1 MRIGL
6 VLLATPFLLYG
17 AAKGYLWHEVKSNA
31 DELVQAASPFAK
43 ISYDSVHTSLLGD
56 EIGLDNI
63 SIKPVMTQDE
73 FRIEQV
79 RISAPHIGYFIGA
92 GDNVKKGQPPEN
104 LAMQIRRM
112 HIDMDSELFT
122 MLEQMQQ
129 QAALA
134 QTNETDMWLTSL
146 DALGCGD
153 ISSFAISDYL
163 EMGFANIVADASI
176 NMAYDEQSKRTL
188 IKVETH
194 TDNLYDIGIGLDF
207 NVTPQTMGSALLAN
221 SIPKTTIRYRDT
233 GYYQLRNNYCA
244 KQNESS
250 VEEYVDHH
258 LNLFSTKL
266 GAALPEQTVSAY
278 KQFMLKGGTFIIGLN
293 PSNEQSLEGLQYY
306 APADIIDMLGLSLT
320 INNTKLDT
328 DLIQWGNKPK
338 KVTVRPDTL
347 EAKPK
352 VVREDRL
359 RPTITPTQGKEKQRR
374 TAPPFQ
380 KINVDD
386 AGKYIGKM
394 AEVTTTE
401 GKLRSGMLE
410 SVTDERINIELA
422 FRTGS
427 LSIPIDIRKIDDIR
441 VR

>member
-1 MRIGL
+1 MRKVLI
-6 VLLATPFLLYG
+6 LLATPFLLYG
-17 AAKGYLWHEVKSNA
+17 AAKGYLWYEVKSNA

-73 FRIEQV
+73 FRIEQI

-92 GDNVKKGQPPEN
+92 GDNVKKGQPFEN
-104 LAMQIRRM
+104 IGIQINRL

-153 ISSFAISDYL
+153 ISSFSRSDYL
-163 EMGFANIVADASI
+163 NMGFANIDTDASI

-188 IKVETH
+188 IKVDTH
-194 TDNLYDIGIGLDF
+194 TDNLYDIGMDLDF
-207 NVTPQTMGSALLAN
+207 NVMPQAMGSAMLAN
-221 SIPKTTIRYRDT
+221 SIPKMTIRYRDT

-258 LNLFSTKL
+258 LNLFSRKL
-266 GAALPEQTVSAY
+266 EATLPEQTVNAY
-278 KQFMLKGGTFIIGLN
+278 KQFMHKGGTFNIGLN
-293 PSNEQSLEGLQYY
+293 PSNEQSLEGLKYY
-306 APADIIDMLGLSLT
+306 ATADIIDMLGLSLT

-328 DLIQWGNKPK
+328 DLIKWGSKPT
-338 KVTVRPDTL
+338 KVSVKPDTL
-347 EAKPK
+347 EAKPQ
-352 VVREDRL
+352 VVREDSL
-359 RPTITPTQGKEKQRR
+359 RPMITSTQGKEQQQRI
-374 TAPPFQ
+374 APAFK
-380 KINVDD
+380 KINVAD
-386 AGKYIGKM
+386 AGKYIGKTV
-394 AEVTTTE
+394 EVTTTE
-401 GKLRSGMLE
+401 GKVRSGVLE
-410 SVTDERINIELA
+410 SVTDERINIELK

-427 LSIPIDIRKIDDIR
+427 LSIPIEIKQIDEIR
-441 VR
+441 VL